1 MIRKLGWLAAGG
13 FGVGIIAFGLVAAL
27 GAHELPWRQISSIWP
42 LASACPGGEDVN
54 VDPTVTERHWAWEG
68 GDSVEIAVPGTVH
81 YRGGRGDEVTV
92 RGPAEALAHLR
103 VHDGRINYTCG
114 GRWGQRDLDITLPGR
129 AFRAVTI
136 SGSGK
141 LIMQDID
148 QPSLDLAISG
158 SGSMRAQGASERV
171 RISIAGAGNAK
182 LAELTIKRLDV
193 DIAGSGDIEAAPQ
206 EALNVDIAGS
216 GNIRLLSDPAVVHT
230 DIKGSG
236 RVIRASSR

>member
-1 MIRKLGWLAAGG
+1 MIRRLGWLAAGG

-27 GAHELPWRQISSIWP
+27 GAHELPWQQVGRIWWFSS
-42 LASACPGGEDVN
+42 SCPDGTDAN
-54 VDPTVTERHWAWEG
+54 IAPTVTERHWAWDG

-81 YRGGRGDEVTV
+81 YHRGGGDEVIA
-92 RGPAEALAHLR
+92 RGPAEAIAHVR
-103 VHDGRINYTCG
+103 VRNGSIGYACW

-136 SGSGK
+136 SGSGR

-158 SGSMRAQGASERV
+158 SGSLRAQGASERV

-182 LAELTIKRLDV
+182 LAELTMKRLDV
-193 DIAGSGDIEAAPQ
+193 NIAGSGDIEAAPQ
-206 EALNVDIAGS
+206 DALNVDIAGS
-216 GNIRLLSDPAVVHT
+216 GNLRLLSDPAQIHT

-236 RVIRASSR
+236 HIIRASGQ